1 MRTYS
6 LVKEWSSKECGRLR
20 LLVVGQEHAT
30 LKDEDGTPTQLPVN
44 YRLEQHSV
52 DGLGCDCWVRIDD
65 IDEDCG
71 KLDVSRFYIYL
82 IGLAHNAHM

>member
-20 LLVVGQEHAT
+20 LLVVRPEHIT
-30 LKDEDGTPTQLPVN
+30 LKDGDGTPTQLPSN

-52 DGLGCDCWVRIDD
+52 DGLGGDCWVRVDD
-65 IDEDCG
+65 IDGEYG
-71 KLDVSRFYIYL
+71 KLDVLRFYTYL
-82 IGLAHNAHM
+82 IGLAHSL